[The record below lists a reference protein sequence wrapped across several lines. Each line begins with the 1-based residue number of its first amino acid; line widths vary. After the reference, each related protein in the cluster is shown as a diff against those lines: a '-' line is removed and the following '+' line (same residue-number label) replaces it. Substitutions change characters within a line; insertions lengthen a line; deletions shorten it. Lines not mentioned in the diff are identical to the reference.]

1 MPDPDVSGPGI
12 PPSHV
17 AAQEIVAA
25 GAALEAAGLAPAA
38 SGNLSV
44 RTADGMLLTPTGTR
58 LGALEAAQLARLDEA
73 GTRLSGP
80 SPSKEAPLHLAI
92 YRARPDARAI
102 VHLHAPHAVAVSC
115 LADLDPDDAL
125 PAYTAYRVMRI
136 GRLPLVGY
144 LPPGDPALGDAAAA
158 AAPGAGR
165 GLLLANHGLVA
176 WGRDLDEAVA
186 VAEEIEA
193 AAALHLRLAGRAVR
207 LLSEA
212 ERVEVE
218 RRFG

>member
-1 MPDPDVSGPGI
+1 MADLHEP
-12 PPSHV
+12 
-17 AAQEIVAA
+17 ALRIVAA
-25 GAALEAAGLAPAA
+25 GAALEEAGLAPAA

-58 LGALEAAQLARLDEA
+58 LGALAAAALARLDEA
-73 GTRLSGP
+73 GTPVAGP
-80 SPSKEAPLHLAI
+80 APSKEAPLHHAI
-92 YRARPDARAI
+92 YRARPDASAI
-102 VHLHAPHAVAVSC
+102 VHLHAPNAVAVSC
-115 LADLDPDDAL
+115 LADLELDDAL

-176 WGRDLDEAVA
+176 WGGSLDEAVA

-193 AAALHLRLAGRAVR
+193 AAGLHLRLAGRAVR
-207 LLSEA
+207 ILSTA
-212 ERVEVE
+212 ERAEVE

>member
-1 MPDPDVSGPGI
+1 
-12 PPSHV
+12 
-17 AAQEIVAA
+17 
-25 GAALEAAGLAPAA
+25 
-38 SGNLSV
+38 
-44 RTADGMLLTPTGTR
+44 MLLTPTGTR
-58 LGALEAAQLARLDEA
+58 LGALDAAALARLDEA
-73 GTRLSGP
+73 GTSPGP

-92 YRARPDARAI
+92 YGARPDARAI

-115 LADLDPDDAL
+115 LTDLDPDDAL

-158 AAPGAGR
+158 AAPRAGR

-176 WGRDLDEAVA
+176 WGRNLDEAVA
-186 VAEEIEA
+186 VAEEIES
-193 AAALHLRLAGRAVR
+193 AAALHLCLAGLAVR

>member
-1 MPDPDVSGPGI
+1 MPERDGSGPGATSS
-12 PPSHV
+12 PEAH
-17 AAQEIVAA
+17 AIVAE

-44 RTADGMLLTPTGTR
+44 RIADGMLLTPTGTR
-58 LGALEAAQLARLDEA
+58 LGALGAAALARLDEA
-73 GTRLSGP
+73 GTRVSGP
-80 SPSKEAPLHLAI
+80 LPSKEAPLHLAI

-144 LPPGDPALGDAAAA
+144 VPPGDPALGDAAAA
-158 AAPGAGR
+158 AAPRAGR

-193 AAALHLRLAGRAVR
+193 AAALHLRLTGLAVR
-207 LLSEA
+207 LLTEA
-212 ERVEVE
+212 ERDEVE